1 MHMCEKCL
9 KNFTSKRNLQSH
21 GNVCK
26 GHQISSP
33 HKCDFCLKSYSTKQ
47 NLEVHLDVCKKKK
60 EKNDLDKKKNE
71 IQEIVNATVNKLV
84 EKGFGNS
91 TINNINNDNRVN
103 ITIVNNLL
111 SYGCNTVDLGLE
123 RFDKVTDKHYKPTT
137 LTRFRIFQDII
148 SNFYSND
155 DGEIC
160 SFLSDIDRFK
170 IKSINKDY
178 KIIIDDPE
186 SIITKY
192 FSKSKVL
199 RDKTK
204 EYLDD
209 INDNIMFHENRD
221 TINRALLALSDR
233 VALKRHLKK
242 FKSKF
247 ITRNYNNN
255 SLETQPEIVIKFIE
269 D

>member
-1 MHMCEKCL
+1 ML
-9 KNFTSKRNLQSH
+9 
-21 GNVCK
+21 
-26 GHQISSP
+26 
-33 HKCDFCLKSYSTKQ
+33 STKHKL
-47 NLEVHLDVCKKKK
+47 NCHLDTCKKKK
-60 EKNDLDKKKNE
+60 EKNDLDLKAE
-71 IQEIVNATVNKLV
+71 IQELKEAIKEIANKPQ
-84 EKGFGNS
+84 
-91 TINNINNDNRVN
+91 
-103 ITIVNNLL
+103 TIVTNNYNNVTNNTILNNLL
-111 SYGCNTVDLGLE
+111 SYGCKPIETSLE
-123 RFDKVTDKHYKPTT
+123 KFDKVTDKYYTPTT
-137 LTRFRIFQDII
+137 LTRFRIYQDII
-148 SNFYSND
+148 SKFYSND
-155 DGEIC
+155 EGEIC

>member
-1 MHMCEKCL
+1 MYKCEKCL
-9 KNFTSKRNLQSH
+9 KNFSSKQNLQVH

-26 GHQISSP
+26 GHQIITP
-33 HKCDFCLKSYSTKQ
+33 HKCDFCGKMLSTKHKL
-47 NLEVHLDVCKKKK
+47 NCHLDTCKKKK
-60 EKNDLDKKKNE
+60 EKNDLDLKAEMKELKEAIKE
-71 IQEIVNATVNKLV
+71 IANKPQ
-84 EKGFGNS
+84 
-91 TINNINNDNRVN
+91 TIIDNRVVN
-103 ITIVNNLL
+103 ITILNKMR
-111 SYGCNTVDLGLE
+111 SYGCESLDLTLE
-123 RFDKVTDKHYKPTT
+123 KFDKVTDKHYKPST

-160 SFLSDIDRFK
+160 SLLSDIDRFK
-170 IKSINKDY
+170 IKSINKDH

-186 SIITKY
+186 SIITNY

-199 RDKTK
+199 RDKTR

-209 INDNIMFHENRD
+209 INEDIMFHENRD

-247 ITRNYNNN
+247 ITRNYNYI
-255 SLETQPEIVIKFIE
+255 EKEPEEIVIKFIE
-269 D
+269 GDF

>member
-1 MHMCEKCL
+1 MYKCEKCL
-9 KNFTSKRNLQSH
+9 KNFSSKRNLQNH

-26 GHQISSP
+26 GHQILTP
-33 HKCDFCLKSYSTKQ
+33 HNCIFCLKSYSSKQ
-47 NLEVHLDVCKKKK
+47 RLNTHLDTCKKKK
-60 EKNDLDKKKNE
+60 EQEEQDKKKNE

-84 EKGFGNS
+84 EKGFGSS
-91 TINNINNDNRVN
+91 TINNDNRVVN
-103 ITIVNNLL
+103 ITILNKMR
-111 SYGCNTVDLGLE
+111 SYGCESLDLTLE
-123 RFDKVTDKHYKPTT
+123 KFDKVTDKHYKPST

-160 SFLSDIDRFK
+160 SLLSDIDRFK
-170 IKSINKDY
+170 IKSINKDH

-199 RDKTK
+199 RDKTR

-209 INDNIMFHENRD
+209 INEDIMFHENRD

-247 ITRNYNNN
+247 ITKNYNYI
-255 SLETQPEIVIKFIE
+255 EKEPEIDIKFIE
-269 D
+269 GDF